1 MPRQHINPDTL
12 MKMSSYS
19 QVVVASGS
27 RTVYVAGQGAF
38 DSEMRLIGA
47 GDYYAQTVKALQ
59 NLATALEAA
68 GAQLSDVVSSVMYVK
83 DLNPAVLEQFSRAV
97 SEALDGKPF
106 PPNAST
112 MVGVQALGFPDMLV
126 EISAVAVID

>member
-1 MPRQHINPDTL
+1 MPKQHINPDTL
-12 MKMSSYS
+12 MKMPSYS

-38 DSEMRLIGA
+38 DNQMRLVGE
-47 GDYYAQTVKALQ
+47 GDYYAQTVKAFQ
-59 NLATALEAA
+59 NLVTALEAG
-68 GAQLSDVVSSVMYVK
+68 GAKLSDVVSSVMYVK
-83 DLNPAVLEQFSRAV
+83 HLTPEALEQFSRATSV
-97 SEALDGKPF
+97 ALGGKAF

-112 MVGVQALGFPDMLV
+112 MVGVQALGHPDMLV

>member
-1 MPRQHINPDTL
+1 MPKQHINPDAL
-12 MKMSSYS
+12 MKLPSYT
-19 QVVVASGS
+19 QVVVTTGS

-38 DSEMRLIGA
+38 DNQMRLVGE
-47 GDYYAQTVKALQ
+47 GDYHAQTVKALQ
-59 NLATALEAA
+59 NLAAALDAG

-83 DLNPAVLEQFSRAV
+83 NLTPEALEQFSRAM
-97 SEALDGKPF
+97 SEALGGHPF

-112 MVGVQALGFPDMLV
+112 MVGVQALGHPDMLV